1 MSESNKRPMTGD
13 EPSESRYNPP
23 RKRKAEVEHRERR
36 KSNRRTHKGA
46 SGSEMGD
53 KSSESERS
61 VKKALMRPAIDPTL
75 TRRVQWQREK
85 AEVRTNA
92 IPSH

>member
-13 EPSESRYNPP
+13 EPSESRHNPP

-36 KSNRRTHKGA
+36 NRNRRTHKGA
-46 SGSEMGD
+46 SGSEMGG

-61 VKKALMRPAIDPTL
+61 VKKALMRPANRPDADATG
-75 TRRVQWQREK
+75 TV
-85 AEVRTNA
+85 AA
-92 IPSH
+92 